1 MSSSGNDKRTRDFLN
16 TGSQFRL
23 GDLVTESPHLRTF
36 DLSQKCQNDLPHAAE
51 IFRDVEY
58 NALKLLLKTEDL
70 AEELITALEKVLAKG
85 RRIFLCGCGATGRLS
100 LVLESVWRQA
110 PLAGHD
116 DSVVAFTAGG
126 DYALVRSLGVFE
138 DRPELGARHLLDLGF
153 QNGDILIAI
162 TEGGE
167 TPFVLGALDQAT
179 KTSTV
184 KSWLFFC
191 NPPKLLSELVD
202 RSRQAMENPC
212 VRWHAFDC
220 GPMALTG
227 STRLQASSVLMAFV
241 GACFREIA
249 SDQKSRW
256 VLSDLLDRVA
266 QVDTKSLVPLIEIE
280 SQTHLDGGFTLHRSR
295 SAAMPVLTDTT
306 ERAPTFSLAPFES
319 SLEITGSKLAAPSR
333 TYLEIPRAKSSLE
346 AWHHLLRRDPRPFT
360 PPADL
365 AHLNISMD
373 AIIGF
378 DFSDGV
384 AARRKSYGVE
394 TQTILDVEFGDYD
407 HTTPGP
413 TLLFRTT
420 EGDRKTLVTVPSS
433 ADPLVRQSQMKYV
446 LNLQSTLAMGRIGR
460 FQGNLMTFVRPTNNK
475 LIDRAL
481 RTLRALAQIEARNT
495 GNEKL
500 QNLVFHHNDEPF
512 LNAIFQ
518 AVDTVS
524 PDEPVTLKALRIL
537 T

>member
-1 MSSSGNDKRTRDFLN
+1 MRSNGTDPRTREFLN

-23 GDLVTESPHLRTF
+23 GELVTESAHLQTT
-36 DLSQKCQNDLPHAAE
+36 DLSQKCQTDLSRAAE
-51 IFRDVEY
+51 IFRDIEY
-58 NALKLLLKTEDL
+58 DALKPLLKSEDL
-70 AEELITALEKVLAKG
+70 SSELVSALEKVLAKG

-100 LVLESVWRQA
+100 LVLESIWRQA
-110 PLAGHD
+110 PKPGYE

-153 QNGDILIAI
+153 QDGDILLAI

-179 KTSTV
+179 KTSAV

-191 NPPKLLSELVD
+191 NPPELLSRLVT
-202 RSRQAMENPC
+202 RSRDALANPG
-212 VRWHAFDC
+212 VRWHAFDS

-227 STRLQASSVLMAFV
+227 STRLQASSVLMAFI
-241 GACFREIA
+241 GACLREVA
-249 SDQKSRW
+249 SRQKSRW
-256 VLSDLLDRVA
+256 ILSELLDRVS
-266 QVDTKSLVPLIEIE
+266 QIDTNVFVPLIEIE
-280 SQTHLDGGFTLHRSR
+280 SWAHRENGFTLHRSR

-306 ERAPTFSLAPFES
+306 ERAPTFSLTPFES
-319 SLEITGSKLAAPSR
+319 SSELSQSKLNAPSR

-346 AWHHLLRRDPRPFT
+346 AWHHLLRRDPRPFA
-360 PPADL
+360 PPPDL
-365 AHLNISMD
+365 ARLDIGLD

-384 AARRKSYGVE
+384 TDRRKAYGVE
-394 TQTILDVEFGDYD
+394 TSVILDVEFGDYD
-407 HTTPGP
+407 HTTTDP
-413 TLLFRTT
+413 TLLFRATV
-420 EGDRKTLVTVPSS
+420 GDRKTLVTVPSS
-433 ADPLVRQSQMKYV
+433 RDPLIRQSQMKYA

-460 FQGNLMTFVRPTNNK
+460 FHGNLMTFVRPTNNK

-481 RTLRALAQIEARNT
+481 RTLRALAQTEAQAT
-495 GNEKL
+495 GNVRL
-500 QNLVFHHNDEPF
+500 RDLVFSHDDEPF